1 MSRISCHKLSQITV
15 PKWYTYHGPSCCF
28 PKGYAPTTRA
38 HSGMKNAEKK
48 TAEKYHRVIHK
59 NARGKN
65 QTRRPKF
72 FGMEQVSIKIKKHIG
87 IDNEGFN
94 EAKFK
99 MARRMY
105 VIQAFQHHYMKSGR
119 CARVRKT
126 RAVHQNKIS
135 STQSHPTRSSHMGA
149 SLQVHVLNCASSTKA
164 YTGNVWQCK
173 YCALEP
179 LFRSDVSV
187 TIQFSTKHTNWLG
200 P

>member
-48 TAEKYHRVIHK
+48 
-59 NARGKN
+59 
-65 QTRRPKF
+65 RPKNITGLF
-72 FGMEQVSIKIKKHIG
+72 TKMHGAKIKP
-87 IDNEGFN
+87 EGQNFSEWN
-94 EAKFK
+94 RSASKSKNTLVLTTKGSMKTKFK

-179 LFRSDVSV
+179 LFRSDVWV